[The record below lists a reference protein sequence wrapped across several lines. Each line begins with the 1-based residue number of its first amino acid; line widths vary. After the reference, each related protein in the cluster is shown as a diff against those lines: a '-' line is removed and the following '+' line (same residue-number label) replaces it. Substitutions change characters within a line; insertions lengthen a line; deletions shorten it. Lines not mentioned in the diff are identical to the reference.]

1 MPRETIYGQQH
12 PVFEPGDPHP
22 MVPVVDVMWSREAE
36 YVQVVTKA
44 TDAHGGRWAGP
55 LPSESESESPAVT
68 VGRDEVVIE
77 AQPVETHFTDGMHV
91 DLDRK
96 GINDLIRKLRRA
108 RDQAFGRDE

>member
-1 MPRETIYGQQH
+1 MPRESIYGQQH
-12 PVFEPGDPHP
+12 VVDGPREANP
-22 MVPVVDVMWSREAE
+22 MVPMVDVMWSREAE

-44 TDAHGGRWAGP
+44 TDAHGGRWIG
-55 LPSESESESPAVT
+55 ES
-68 VGRDEVVIE
+68 G
-77 AQPVETHFTDGMHV
+77 ETHFTDGMHV